1 MGVLWGPGRGLHV
14 TLTSRARTSAG
25 EEGSCGADV
34 KGGPGE
40 VGGDTDRER
49 ARQVGLSRLHG
60 VWIGVLVKV

>member
-34 KGGPGE
+34 KGGQ
-40 VGGDTDRER
+40 GGDTDRET
-49 ARQVGLSRLHG
+49 ARQAGLARLHG